1 MKMPSVKIPNFV
13 REGAKYVSDKS
24 KVAYNYASQKLGDG
38 LKYAKTLKKDTVEF
52 VKKNPKQTAAAA
64 GIGAAVVLLGA
75 GIKHLVEKNEQKF
88 QLKMMKTI
96 ASAQNDAEKFALKD
110 LVKRQASLIKKMQ
123 TRIAADKEVI
133 DASREI
139 IDAYKTSKK

>member
-1 MKMPSVKIPNFV
+1 
-13 REGAKYVSDKS
+13 
-24 KVAYNYASQKLGDG
+24 
-38 LKYAKTLKKDTVEF
+38 
-52 VKKNPKQTAAAA
+52 
-64 GIGAAVVLLGA
+64 
-75 GIKHLVEKNEQKF
+75 
-88 QLKMMKTI
+88 MMKTI

-110 LVKRQASLIKKMQ
+110 LVKRQASMIKTMQ